1 MISGFRLMVGLAIV
15 LGALAGCGGPPH
27 VSSPLDVGSVEPASP
42 RGTPDQVLL
51 KEALQRR
58 DLTPGEAAALS
69 DRLLGN
75 GNAVLQDQETMA
87 RLVLL
92 LLKAVNK
99 HGDKESR
106 PVLLRNL
113 GIIYYHQRKYKDAR
127 QQLQNSNELNP
138 RNARTHFYLAKL
150 FIHQGLIYEGQG
162 KKKVAKQQFKRAAIE
177 MDQAR
182 KLEPRNTLYHQDI
195 KQIVQQEM
203 GK

>member
-1 MISGFRLMVGLAIV
+1 MVGLALM
-15 LGALAGCGGPPH
+15 LGALTGCGGPPP
-27 VSSPLDVGSVEPASP
+27 VESPPDAASVDPAAP
-42 RGTPDQVLL
+42 RGTPDQMLL
-51 KEALQRR
+51 KDALQRR
-58 DLTPGEAAALS
+58 DLGPGEAAALS
-69 DRLLGN
+69 DRLLAD
-75 GNAVLQDQETMA
+75 GNAVLQNQETMA

-113 GIIYYHQRKYKDAR
+113 GIIYYHQKKYKDAR

-162 KKKVAKQQFKRAAIE
+162 KKKLAKQQFKRAAIE

-182 KLEPRNTLYHQDI
+182 KLEPRNTSYHQDI
-195 KQIVQQEM
+195 KQIVQQEV